1 MGYLIAI
8 ESDPKCFKEIQE
20 SWGEVAKELNHEV
33 LIFKTFEE
41 CRTQFLKPEF
51 ANKVVLIVMITLEET
66 QGDVAKTVT
75 EIKEK
80 FKCDTLLSVFED
92 PLKPFRKSSTLP
104 VQNILFKPF
113 DLTIL
118 KEHTRFALLHGQKA
132 RTQYVHTTQVNAEIE
147 LLKKFKILQMAEFGF
162 KIDKFHKL
170 EKGKA
175 YKFYHPLFANKKNQH
190 IWARCFGEDE
200 NSYELLFCQ
209 IDPVVLS
216 QIRKKVATSPTKVK
230 NPTWL
235 GLTEENKQET
245 IKVAIQIAEE
255 ATEKTYID
263 LLERNF
269 TNLTFIAN
277 KDIDPKQKL
286 ECDVLITEM
295 QYDTKG
301 IEGQFT
307 KKPLIIRIYDKPIPR
322 AELELNF
329 EFEFLRFEK
338 PLDKALLVKM
348 LKLYYPALKEKEEI
362 PKLTAQMDEF
372 ANMTEIIKIQDFS
385 EAAILFNDTHK
396 FNLGQIV
403 DISLPQ
409 EDESN
414 IQEIKAKVHFVS
426 EKYNNDKE
434 KLYTE
439 QFVLFGMKDEHLKLI
454 RLWALKKHIDK
465 KK

>member
-1 MGYLIAI
+1 MAYLVAI
-8 ESDPKCFKEIQE
+8 EADPKCFKEIQE
-20 SWGEVAKELNHEV
+20 SWGEVAKPLGHEV
-33 LIFKTFEE
+33 LMFKTFEE
-41 CRTQFLKPEF
+41 CKTQFLKAEF
-51 ANKVVLIVMITLEET
+51 ANKVVLLVLITLEET
-66 QGDVAKTVT
+66 KGDVVKTVA

-80 FKCDTLLSVFED
+80 FKCDTLLSVFDD
-92 PLKPFRKSSTLP
+92 PLKPFRKTGTLP
-104 VQNILFKPF
+104 VQNILYKPF

-118 KEHTRFALLHGQKA
+118 KEHTRFALLNGQSA

-147 LLKKFKILQMAEFGF
+147 LLKKFKILQLAEFGF
-162 KIDKFHKL
+162 KIDKFHQL
-170 EKGKA
+170 QKGKT

-200 NSYELLFCQ
+200 NSYELLFSQ
-209 IDPVVLS
+209 IEPTVLT
-216 QIRKKVATSPTKVK
+216 QIRKKVASAPTKIK
-230 NPTWL
+230 NPVWT
-235 GLTEENKQET
+235 GLADNKQET
-245 IKVAIQIAEE
+245 IKVVMQLADEP
-255 ATEKTYID
+255 TEKSYID
-263 LLERNF
+263 LLSRNF
-269 TNLTFIAN
+269 NDLTFVTT
-277 KDIDPKQKL
+277 KEIDPKQKI
-286 ECDVLITEM
+286 ECDVLITEN
-295 QYDTKG
+295 QYDVKG
-301 IEGQFT
+301 LDGQFS
-307 KKPLIIRIYDKPIPR
+307 KRPLVVRIYDKPIPR

-329 EFEFLRFEK
+329 EFEFIRFEK

-372 ANMTEIIKIQDFS
+372 MNMTEIIKIQDFS
-385 EAAILFNDTHK
+385 EAAIRFSDTHK
-396 FNLGQIV
+396 FTLGQIV

-409 EDESN
+409 DDESN

-434 KLYTE
+434 KLYDQ